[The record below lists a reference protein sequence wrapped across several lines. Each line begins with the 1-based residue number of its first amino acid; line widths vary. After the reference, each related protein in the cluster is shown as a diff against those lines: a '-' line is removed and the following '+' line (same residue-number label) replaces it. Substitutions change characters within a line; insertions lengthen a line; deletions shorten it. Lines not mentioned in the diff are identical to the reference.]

1 MLVRQYSASTSEPMC
16 CKQVVLTGPR
26 TIQTSVF
33 LRIPSASDRLDPRI
47 LSNMRFRHAPT
58 SPEQHFHG
66 DSSVKPTFCIH
77 CLACTSGALDL
88 ESSMNP
94 DISHPQCHTS
104 LYQRDLESKDVV
116 MSHMYVCLPRGLL
129 HPGFGCQHLCSR
141 PKPGVSVWLH
151 LYM

>member
-1 MLVRQYSASTSEPMC
+1 MLVRQYSASTSEPIC

-66 DSSVKPTFCIH
+66 DSSVKPYI
-77 CLACTSGALDL
+77 
-88 ESSMNP
+88 
-94 DISHPQCHTS
+94 
-104 LYQRDLESKDVV
+104 
-116 MSHMYVCLPRGLL
+116 L
-129 HPGFGCQHLCSR
+129 HPL
-141 PKPGVSVWLH
+141 SVLH
-151 LYM
+151 MWCFRTRILDES